1 MKSALRC
8 VARALGDAFR
18 LAFFRDVR
26 AERMA
31 PSWAA
36 IFAAA
41 FATIALPIV
50 VSLWQVGWAGQWG
63 WFSLPFVLL
72 HLPLALAA
80 AIAAAYALGRPA
92 DVPRLLYA
100 ALLVSLAV
108 DIVTLAVAQS
118 PKLYRA
124 LYGLAFLP
132 AAWVALAFAAY
143 ACRSVERGLRRLG
156 VVASALILLALP
168 LGALYR
174 DRTLWHPPYN
184 EEAQAR
190 GSRVGVADEEAFYE
204 QPRVLERELNAVQPG
219 RKGVIDVFFI
229 GVAGYGSQDVFM
241 REVDAVARLF
251 RERFGAEGRTIRLV
265 NNPKTALDTP
275 IASTTSL
282 REALRR
288 VAAAMDLDE
297 DVLVLFLTSHG
308 SEDQRF
314 SLELWPLRLRSLT
327 PAALRAALDESG
339 IRNRVIVVS
348 ACYSGGFVD
357 ALRDDN
363 TLVITAAA
371 AHRNSFGCT
380 NEAQW
385 TYFGRA
391 YFDEALRKT
400 HSFAKAFEM
409 AKPVIAEREK
419 KESFDP
425 SEPQMAMGAGIA
437 AKLARLEWQLESD
450 EGAHA
455 QAKSPKAGR

>member
-1 MKSALRC
+1 
-8 VARALGDAFR
+8 
-18 LAFFRDVR
+18 
-26 AERMA
+26 
-31 PSWAA
+31 
-36 IFAAA
+36 
-41 FATIALPIV
+41 
-50 VSLWQVGWAGQWG
+50 
-63 WFSLPFVLL
+63 
-72 HLPLALAA
+72 
-80 AIAAAYALGRPA
+80 
-92 DVPRLLYA
+92 
-100 ALLVSLAV
+100 
-108 DIVTLAVAQS
+108 
-118 PKLYRA
+118 
-124 LYGLAFLP
+124 
-132 AAWVALAFAAY
+132 
-143 ACRSVERGLRRLG
+143 LRRLG
-156 VVASALILLALP
+156 VVASALVLLALP
-168 LGALYR
+168 LGGLYR
-174 DRTLWHPPYN
+174 DRTLWHPPYD

-190 GSRVGVADEEAFYE
+190 GSRAGVADEEAFYE

-219 RKGVIDVFFI
+219 RKGVIDVFFV

-241 REVDAVARLF
+241 REVDSVARLF

-275 IASTTSL
+275 IASITSL
-282 REALRR
+282 RESLRR
-288 VAAAMDLDE
+288 VAAVMDPDE

-339 IRNRVIVVS
+339 IRNRVVVVS

-437 AKLARLEWQLESD
+437 AKLAKLEWQLESD

-455 QAKSPKAGR
+455 QAKSAKAGR